1 MTTAPIP
8 PTPAGRPQPVERPT
22 VAAFDFD
29 GTLTRGGSVLPFLV
43 AVRGPVPTAMAVLR
57 SLPGLIR
64 GALFSGAA
72 ADDTKEALFADL
84 LSGLPAQEVERLAA
98 DFADH
103 HLRRRIRRDARDRL
117 DWHRKQGHRVVVVSA
132 SPDLYVGPAAD
143 MLGADAALA
152 TRLAV
157 SGHLLT
163 GRYEGKNCRGP
174 EKYARLSGWLRSEGL
189 NGAGPNAP
197 VLWAYGNS
205 RGDLRL
211 LQAADH
217 GVDAGRLGRFG
228 RLRRFRRLA
237 TVVAEA
243 PPA

>member
-1 MTTAPIP
+1 
-8 PTPAGRPQPVERPT
+8 

-29 GTLTRGGSVLPFLV
+29 GTLTRGGSVMAFLV
-43 AVRGPVPTAMAVLR
+43 AARGPVPTAVAIAR
-57 SLPGLIR
+57 RLPGLIR
-64 GALFSGAA
+64 GALMSGSA
-72 ADDTKEALFADL
+72 ADETKEALFTDL
-84 LSGLPAQEVERLAA
+84 LSGLPAVEVDRLAA
-98 DFADH
+98 DFAEH
-103 HLRRRIRRDARDRL
+103 HLRRRLRRDTRDRL

-132 SPDLYVGPAAD
+132 SPDVYVGPAAD
-143 MLGADAALA
+143 LLGADAALA
-152 TRLAV
+152 TRLEV

-174 EKYARLSGWLRSEGL
+174 EKYARLAGWLRAEGL

-217 GVDAGRLGRFG
+217 GVNVGRLGRFG
-228 RLRRFRRLA
+228 RLRRFPGLA
-237 TVVAEA
+237 TVRAKS